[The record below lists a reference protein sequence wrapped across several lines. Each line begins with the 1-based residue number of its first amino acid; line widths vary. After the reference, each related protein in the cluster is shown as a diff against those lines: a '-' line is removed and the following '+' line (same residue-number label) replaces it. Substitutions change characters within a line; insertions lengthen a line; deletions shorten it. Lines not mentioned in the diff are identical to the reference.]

1 MASLVMSPPFEPSSK
16 EDPISFTFFA
26 AGTFKRQKQLLRKEG
41 FDLAAV
47 TDPLFFM
54 DAKSETFV
62 PLDDDLLRRIEAGQ
76 VRLS

>member
-1 MASLVMSPPFEPSSK
+1 MPRRPSKGVQFHILSL
-16 EDPISFTFFA
+16 

-54 DAKSETFV
+54 DAESESFV
-62 PLDDDLLRRIEAGQ
+62 ALDHDLHRRIEAGQ
-76 VRLS
+76 VRLT